1 MIENGAKN
9 MGWNFSKKRALLRK
23 EILRWLKTMSFNQWV
38 IMWNLN
44 IHSTGSILE
53 IY

>member
-9 MGWNFSKKRALLRK
+9 LGWNFSKKGAFLRK
-23 EILRWLKTMSFNQWV
+23 EIWLNTMSFNQWV

-44 IHSTGSILE
+44 IHSTGCILE